1 MATAEAPLPET
12 EPARTDVLLK
22 LLQEYTGKLRG
33 STQSL
38 SFELLSRQIL
48 TAVAIFGIIMLANGC
63 FLATGSTALT
73 TFSTSLDPGN
83 IAVQEAARQS
93 SVLTGLGASVVGALM
108 AMFPTIFLVMT
119 RDDIRTRFHLTHT
132 VSEQVQRLVRAA
144 SQSADQIPQDYVH
157 ELQLDLRLA
166 EAEGEIR
173 LYEDAV
179 MRRCRSW
186 LSSNERSEHSL
197 KRELV
202 PRQL

>member
-1 MATAEAPLPET
+1 MATAEAPLPEM
-12 EPARTDVLLK
+12 EPARIDVSLK
-22 LLQEYTGKLRG
+22 LLQEYTGKLRS

-48 TAVAIFGIIMLANGC
+48 TVVAIFGIVMLPNGY
-63 FLATGSTALT
+63 FLATGSTALV
-73 TFSTSLDPGN
+73 TFPTPLDPGN
-83 IAVQEAARQS
+83 IAIQEAARRS
-93 SVLTGLGASVVGALM
+93 SMLIGLGMSVFGGLM
-108 AMFPTIFLVMT
+108 VMFPSIFLMMT
-119 RDDIRTRFHLTHT
+119 RDDIRTRFHLTRT
-132 VSEQVQRLVRAA
+132 AADQVQRLIRAA

-179 MRRCRSW
+179 LRRCQSW
-186 LSSNERSEHSL
+186 LSSNERIEHAM
-197 KRELV
+197 KRVLV

>member
-22 LLQEYTGKLRG
+22 LLQEYTGKLHG
-33 STQSL
+33 STRSL
-38 SFELLSRQIL
+38 SFELLSRQIMM
-48 TAVAIFGIIMLANGC
+48 AVAIMGILLLANGY

-73 TFSTSLDPGN
+73 TFPTPLDPGN
-83 IAVQEAARQS
+83 IAIQEAARRS
-93 SVLTGLGASVVGALM
+93 SVLTGLAMTVVGALM
-108 AMFPTIFLVMT
+108 AMLPSIFLVMT

-186 LSSNERSEHSL
+186 LSSNERFEHSL